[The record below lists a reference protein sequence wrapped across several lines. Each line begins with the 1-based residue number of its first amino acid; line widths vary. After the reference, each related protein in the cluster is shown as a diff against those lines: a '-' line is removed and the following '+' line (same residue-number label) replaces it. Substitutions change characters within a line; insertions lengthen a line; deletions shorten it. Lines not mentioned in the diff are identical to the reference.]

1 MKVDLG
7 FIVSIGTSIVLVA
20 ATWGALQAKVRF
32 LCQRMDDLKD
42 EKASSEKINSIF
54 EKIANLEV
62 RLIEKIET
70 LEERLHELK
79 EDVAKKN

>member
-54 EKIANLEV
+54 EKLFYKLNIYN
-62 RLIEKIET
+62 KIIT
-70 LEERLHELK
+70 YTVLFR
-79 EDVAKKN
+79 